1 MADKVLDFIKERIR
15 VLQEEVKAVQS
26 GRAPQSSD
34 YRDKV
39 KELMYWR
46 RRIIQHG
53 KRIKERKGSPLDS
66 GKARTDSTV

>member
-15 VLQEEVKAVQS
+15 VLQEEIKAVQS

-34 YRDKV
+34 YREKV

-46 RRIIQHG
+46 RRLIQHD
-53 KRIKERKGSPLDS
+53 KRFKERKSRPLDS
-66 GKARTDSTV
+66 RADSTI